1 MAHKG
6 TTAWHRSERKHQ
18 TEPPWKGK
26 SFGSCIAR
34 ENISEQEDLKQNKVC
49 MRTVGRANV
58 PKENYAGNSDRGE
71 LYIQLEG
78 LFLCSDKNPFTC
90 TKVEVLPLYPPT
102 LPPHHPS
109 PTRTSRSLPPR
120 SNCSNLTRNES
131 ELQNTGSR
139 NERRE
144 RKKEW
149 RVSIISKEKSHH
161 FDQFQNVMEHSHP
174 FHSLSQTA

>member
-58 PKENYAGNSDRGE
+58 PKENYAGNSDRRE

-78 LFLCSDKNPFTC
+78 LFLCSDKNPLVH
-90 TKVEVLPLYPPT
+90 KGRGAAPVPT
-102 LPPHHPS
+102 HAPS
-109 PTRTSRSLPPR
+109 PPP
-120 SNCSNLTRNES
+120 LTYQDFQVIATQIQL
-131 ELQNTGSR
+131 LQLD
-139 NERRE
+139 
-144 RKKEW
+144 KE
-149 RVSIISKEKSHH
+149 
-161 FDQFQNVMEHSHP
+161 
-174 FHSLSQTA
+174 